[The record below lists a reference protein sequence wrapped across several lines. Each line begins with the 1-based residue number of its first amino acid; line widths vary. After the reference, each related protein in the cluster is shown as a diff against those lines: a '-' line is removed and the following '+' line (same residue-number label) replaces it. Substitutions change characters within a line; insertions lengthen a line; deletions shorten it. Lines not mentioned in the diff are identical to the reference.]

1 MSRKVKVASY
11 RAVPAITV
19 AFLML
24 CLGAAQETMRA
35 DEYQAQAMGQGTQ
48 MGQSFN
54 VTVHID
60 EYSTPQE
67 RQALVDAFNKA
78 GNQGL
83 YNALGK
89 MRSKGHIAIT
99 GTLGYDISFARQ
111 LPDPNGTKIR
121 VLTSRPIRFGESWT
135 DSRSSEYD
143 LSGLELDLSSEKNKS
158 TGVLLPACK
167 FHIDKKTGELQIE
180 LTQNPWKL
188 VDVMDRS
195 AKKPE

>member
-1 MSRKVKVASY
+1 MSSKLKAGFYRAASEIVVAS
-11 RAVPAITV
+11 
-19 AFLML
+19 LLL
-24 CLGAAQETMRA
+24 CLDGGQEEMLA

-48 MGQSFN
+48 TGQTFN
-54 VTVHID
+54 VTVHIN
-60 EYSTPQE
+60 EYSTLEE
-67 RQALVDAFNKA
+67 RQALVDTFKKA

-83 YNALGK
+83 YNALSK
-89 MRSKGHIAIT
+89 MRSKGHIAFT

-111 LPDPNGTKIR
+111 LPNPSGTTIR
-121 VLTSRPIRFGESWT
+121 LLTSRPIRFGESWT

-143 LSGLELDLSSEKNKS
+143 LSGLELDLSSESKS

-188 VDVMDRS
+188 VDVIDRNP
-195 AKKPE
+195 KKPE